1 MNNSQVKKNEINPEN
16 MSKKKTTTEYCA
28 LMHIYQF
35 ATA

>member
-16 MSKKKTTTEYCA
+16 MSKKKQKTEYCA